1 MNYDLYCDVL
11 VGEMDDVMFPV
22 WSAQSE
28 ECISLSKKVLLMR
41 VAHDLE
47 DINRLTNDMF
57 EDKIIFEALKLNAH
71 FEEFAKRTEHGY
83 SPSFARF
90 AHNLVEKIDRY
101 ENNYSHFEISYDD
114 IYGSCFAILNLYC
127 NIAQSLNHQTDFS
140 T

>member
-57 EDKIIFEALKLNAH
+57 ERELNMAIHLPLRALPIILLKRLIAMRITIHILKLAMMISMVH
-71 FEEFAKRTEHGY
+71 A
-83 SPSFARF
+83 
-90 AHNLVEKIDRY
+90 LRY
-101 ENNYSHFEISYDD
+101 
-114 IYGSCFAILNLYC
+114 
-127 NIAQSLNHQTDFS
+127 
-140 T
+140 

>member
-57 EDKIIFEALKLNAH
+57 EDKIIFKSLKA
-71 FEEFAKRTEHGY
+71 
-83 SPSFARF
+83 
-90 AHNLVEKIDRY
+90 
-101 ENNYSHFEISYDD
+101 
-114 IYGSCFAILNLYC
+114 
-127 NIAQSLNHQTDFS
+127 
-140 T
+140 

>member
-57 EDKIIFEALKLNAH
+57 EDNIILCRRLTRMIIMIRWLIF
-71 FEEFAKRTEHGY
+71 
-83 SPSFARF
+83 
-90 AHNLVEKIDRY
+90 
-101 ENNYSHFEISYDD
+101 
-114 IYGSCFAILNLYC
+114 
-127 NIAQSLNHQTDFS
+127 
-140 T
+140 

>member
-47 DINRLTNDMF
+47 DINRLTNLRRELNMAIHLPLRALP
-57 EDKIIFEALKLNAH
+57 IILLKRLIAMRITIHILKLAMMISMVH
-71 FEEFAKRTEHGY
+71 A
-83 SPSFARF
+83 
-90 AHNLVEKIDRY
+90 LRY
-101 ENNYSHFEISYDD
+101 
-114 IYGSCFAILNLYC
+114 
-127 NIAQSLNHQTDFS
+127 
-140 T
+140 